1 MHRRLEVGHVF
12 FGVQIAQA
20 VLLSPVARSKWRGAR
35 EEGGTYQTNQTNTP
49 RTISPTK
56 PPSAPPT
63 IGPSGTSELPLLSPL
78 LPPVAL
84 APLLVKKLVE
94 VYVTYVVAP
103 SGRVEADWEV
113 ITVALV
119 PGEVGAI
126 VVVVV
131 VELLVVPTVGHVE
144 KRVAVGEEVV
154 TGIWRTT
161 WDSIVLVVSA
171 GRKRQLEAQTRQIT
185 ACAQWKMRWV

>member
-20 VLLSPVARSKWRGAR
+20 VLLPPVARCKRRGVI

-49 RTISPTK
+49 KTISPTN
-56 PPSAPPT
+56 PPNAPPT
-63 IGPSGTSELPLLSPL
+63 IGPSGISELPLLSPL

-131 VELLVVPTVGHVE
+131 VELPVLPPAPAPAPAALLPPTATPVLARKQPNDSVPA
-144 KRVAVGEEVV
+144 RP
-154 TGIWRTT
+154 RRRR
-161 WDSIVLVVSA
+161 D
-171 GRKRQLEAQTRQIT
+171 GRF
-185 ACAQWKMRWV
+185 

>member
-1 MHRRLEVGHVF
+1 M
-12 FGVQIAQA
+12 
-20 VLLSPVARSKWRGAR
+20 ARCKRRGAR

-49 RTISPTK
+49 KTISPTN
-56 PPSAPPT
+56 PPNAPPT
-63 IGPSGTSELPLLSPL
+63 IGPSGISELPLLSPL

-126 VVVVV
+126 VVVV
-131 VELLVVPTVGHVE
+131 ELLVVPTVGHVE

-154 TGIWRTT
+154 TGIWRMT

-171 GRKRQLEAQTRQIT
+171 GRKRQLEAQTR
-185 ACAQWKMRWV
+185 

>member
-1 MHRRLEVGHVF
+1 M
-12 FGVQIAQA
+12 
-20 VLLSPVARSKWRGAR
+20 
-35 EEGGTYQTNQTNTP
+35 
-49 RTISPTK
+49 
-56 PPSAPPT
+56 
-63 IGPSGTSELPLLSPL
+63 SPL

-131 VELLVVPTVGHVE
+131 ELLVVPTVGHVE

-171 GRKRQLEAQTRQIT
+171 SRETSVGGTNEVDSRVRAVEDEMDAMPRK
-185 ACAQWKMRWV
+185 